1 MKAVILYPGYGAST
15 ELDER
20 EISYL
25 VGGHPDVYRWN
36 YIVRDRR
43 GSILHEQEVLIYT
56 GGKRAESRG
65 ERPNRMID
73 GRVVYGKIVVVGSN
87 SDLIKP
93 VIDALMYN
101 CMWTRVQ
108 WGAA

>member
-1 MKAVILYPGYGAST
+1 MKAVILKPNYGEST
-15 ELDER
+15 ELNQR

-25 VGGHPDVYRWN
+25 GGGHPDIYSWN

-43 GSILHEQEVLIYT
+43 GGILHEQEVLIYT
-56 GGKRAESRG
+56 GGKRAEARG
-65 ERPNRMID
+65 ERPNRLLD
-73 GRVVYGKIVVVGSN
+73 GRVIYGKIVVVGDGT
-87 SDLIKP
+87 DLIKP

-101 CMWTRVQ
+101 CMWQGVQ